1 MLKSLL
7 SISPEKALQV
17 WFRNAFVYRK
27 LTKVG
32 LLPNFIE
39 PLLYLLSMGLGVGRY
54 VEAIHGMNYIQYIAP
69 GFIAS
74 TAMFGT
80 SFEVTFST
88 YVRLTW
94 QKTFDGMVSTPV
106 NAEDVV
112 FGEILWGASK
122 GVLFGC
128 IMMLVL
134 AVVGLIPSWSALWII
149 PFLFLANMVFATIGM
164 TVSSLV
170 PSMDFFN
177 FYITGFV
184 TPSFL
189 LSGIFFPIDGLPKFA
204 QLLANIS
211 PLYHIVEVVRALAW
225 GQQSAAT
232 GMHVLIVALAVLI
245 LLPYPIH
252 RMSKKLVS

>member
-1 MLKSLL
+1 MIKSLL
-7 SISPEKALQV
+7 TISLDKALRV
-17 WFRNAFVYRK
+17 WYRNAFVYRK
-27 LTKVG
+27 LIKVG
-32 LLPNFIE
+32 ILPNFIE

-54 VEAIHGMNYIQYIAP
+54 VHGIHGMNYINYIAP

-88 YVRLTW
+88 FVRLIY

-112 FGEILWGASK
+112 FGEIVWGASK

-128 IMMLVL
+128 IMLLVL
-134 AVVGLIPSWSALWII
+134 TVLGLIPSWTALWII

-164 TVSSLV
+164 TVTALV

-189 LSGIFFPIDGLPKFA
+189 LSGIFFPVDELPKVA
-204 QLLANIS
+204 QVLANFS
-211 PLYHIVEVVRALAW
+211 PLYHVVEVVRALAW
-225 GQQSAAT
+225 GQTSGIGIHLLIIALL
-232 GMHVLIVALAVLI
+232 VLVS
-245 LLPYPIH
+245 LPFPVYK
-252 RMSKKLVS
+252 MAKKLVS